1 MPDYKRFIAY
11 FYEYIDGKRQRNA
24 GFVKVERRDGSWR
37 ISLQLKGQRWPEE
50 PLTIWGYTTE
60 NGQYQL
66 AALAKGYPRKDG
78 LLQKFQLAE
87 TWISE
92 SGKHFEDLAGMWISC
107 DEKRCFLSHWADGEV
122 EVEKLKQAGNEK
134 GREIA
139 EDRVMEDVKE
149 GEEAKSVTGHLYQE
163 ECQEIKNQVSQQ
175 LSHAELSGGVEQ
187 TFTNQPEDLAWEN
200 APLLRREPQE
210 CLEDMGRVLCRSE
223 VSEQQREM
231 DAQSERALAREQ
243 DAELPEELEMQNDE
257 PRMVEQTVENEAQ
270 GVTEQ
275 SSEKDEQQMIQ
286 QSSENDERQM
296 AEQSAGTHEQKIMET
311 WAENEAGKMEDRKS
325 HAWEMLRN
333 RHPVVRMF
341 PEEYEC
347 IGICPG
353 DILWLRQQ
361 GWPVGRNSFLMQG
374 FSRYRHL
381 LLGRKADG
389 SYLLGVPGIEHA
401 QMQNMARMF
410 GFGIFKRT
418 EEKDGFGYWCR
429 EIK

>member
-1 MPDYKRFIAY
+1 MRL
-11 FYEYIDGKRQRNA
+11 
-24 GFVKVERRDGSWR
+24 
-37 ISLQLKGQRWPEE
+37 SL
-50 PLTIWGYTTE
+50 I
-60 NGQYQL
+60 
-66 AALAKGYPRKDG
+66 
-78 LLQKFQLAE
+78 LQKFQLAE

-92 SGKHFEDLAGMWISC
+92 SGKHFEDLAGMWIPC

-122 EVEKLKQAGNEK
+122 KVEKLKQAGNGDLQIVEQPAEEK
-134 GREIA
+134 ESA
-139 EDRVMEDVKE
+139 EKTTMEVAEERK
-149 GEEAKSVTGHLYQE
+149 EAKISEMETSNEARQFLEGLISRHSSNGQ
-163 ECQEIKNQVSQQ
+163 
-175 LSHAELSGGVEQ
+175 LSGGVEY

-223 VSEQQREM
+223 VSVQQREVG
-231 DAQSERALAREQ
+231 AQSERTLSSEQ
-243 DAELPEELEMQNDE
+243 DEEFPEELEMQKDASQI
-257 PRMVEQTVENEAQ
+257 VEQNVENESQ
-270 GVTEQ
+270 GMTENGEQNVTGQ
-275 SSEKDEQQMIQ
+275 STEKDEQQMAE
-286 QSSENDERQM
+286 QSAEKDEQQM

-311 WAENEAGKMEDRKS
+311 WAENKAGKMEDRKS
-325 HAWEMLRN
+325 RAWEMLRS
-333 RHPVVRMF
+333 RHPVVWMF

-401 QMQNMARMF
+401 QMQNMARTF